1 MNMFKKILFYNTP
14 DKVIARFNRF
24 NTKQKWLFID
34 GIAMILFAIY
44 FYKIELLFGF
54 YMCIVF
60 SIISF
65 IGIRFIKR

>member
-1 MNMFKKILFYNTP
+1 MFKKILFYNNP

-65 IGIRFIKR
+65 IGIQFIKR